1 MRALRSWA
9 VRHAGL
15 VEAAYGA
22 FSACM
27 ETVAPV
33 ARLVPRRLLERTV
46 RPVEK
51 AAKGLMFDCRMCG
64 QCLLSRSGMA
74 CPMNCPK
81 GLRNGPCGGIRRDGT
96 CELDASM
103 PCVWLEAWNGAARMK
118 DQASIRAIQHPVSHR
133 QSGRST
139 WTAQIYNDDM
149 DRSWAGM
156 SAPAPDLFAAGAA
169 PLSTLHQRLAAGDF
183 VVTSEFNPPDSSD
196 PEAIADKVTVLAE
209 ACDAVNVTDG
219 PGAHA
224 HISSIAT
231 CAILTA
237 RGVEAVMQISCR
249 DRNRIAIQADAL
261 GAAALGLRNVL
272 CMSGDGV
279 ANGDHPDAKPVFD
292 FDAAALLRT
301 LRLMRDEGR
310 FLSGKRL
317 AAAPPLFLGA
327 TANPSGPSTGIEIRR
342 LAKKVEAGASFIQT
356 QFCYDMARLE
366 AFMSAF
372 RAEGLHERCKLLLGV
387 GPLNSPRA
395 AEWMR
400 LHVPGVRIP
409 DAVIARMAAAPDPKA
424 EGRAICV
431 ETIRHIRT
439 VPGVAGVHVM
449 AMGNPAAVGEIC
461 DAAGVGPRHRAQ
473 RAPAPIQ
480 ARPEPGDGAAG
491 GA

>member
-1 MRALRSWA
+1 MRALRLWA

-15 VEAAYGA
+15 VESVYRV
-22 FSACM
+22 FSSCIDL
-27 ETVAPV
+27 VAPV
-33 ARLVPRRLLERTV
+33 ARLAPRRFVETPV

-51 AAKGLMFDCRMCG
+51 AAKGLVFDCRMCG

-74 CPMNCPK
+74 CPMVCPK
-81 GLRNGPCGGIRRDGT
+81 QLRNGPCGGIRADGT

-103 PCVWLEAWNGAARMK
+103 RCVWLEAWSGASRMK

-156 SAPAPDLFAAGAA
+156 EAPPPDLFTAGSK
-169 PLSTLHQRLAAGDF
+169 PLSKLHERLAAGDF
-183 VVTSEFNPPDSSD
+183 VVTTEFNPPDSSD
-196 PEAIADKVTVLAE
+196 PEAIAERVGVLAE
-209 ACDAVNVTDG
+209 SCDAVNVTDG
-219 PGAHA
+219 AGAHA

-237 RGVEAVMQISCR
+237 HGVEAVMQMSCR
-249 DRNRIAIQADAL
+249 DRNRIAVQADAL
-261 GAAALGLRNVL
+261 GATALGVRNVL

-292 FDAAALLRT
+292 LDSAALVRT
-301 LRLMRDEGR
+301 LRMMRDDGR
-310 FLSGKRL
+310 FLSGKEL
-317 AAAPPLFLGA
+317 AAAPPLLIGA
-327 TANPSGPSTGIEIRR
+327 TANPSGPSTEVEIRR

-356 QFCYDMARLE
+356 QFCYEMERLDT
-366 AFMSAF
+366 FMSAF

-387 GPLNSPRA
+387 GPLNSARA

-400 LHVPGVRIP
+400 NHVPGVRIP
-409 DAVIARMAAAPDPKA
+409 DTVIARMAAAEDPKA

-431 ETIRHIRT
+431 EIIRHIRAI
-439 VPGVAGVHVM
+439 PGVAGVHVM
-449 AMGNPAAVGEIC
+449 AMGNRLAVPKIC
-461 DAAGVGPRHRAQ
+461 EAAGVGPRHRA
-473 RAPAPIQ
+473 RKAN
-480 ARPEPGDGAAG
+480 GASG
-491 GA
+491 GM